1 MYFLKILYSEIFIQ
15 YLKKEKN
22 KNYIKLLST
31 YQSVIEKSITRLK
44 KENRMFKKIII
55 FSKTIIMSWLTKL
68 RIN

>member
-15 YLKKEKN
+15 YLKKEKQ

-31 YQSVIEKSITRLK
+31 YQSVIEQSITRLK